1 MVKKEE
7 RHVDSILSRSF
18 NEKTPLDMIYMRND
32 GHISKR
38 TIIVRKI
45 EPDYIRAY
53 CFKSR
58 QTKTFTI
65 ENILAVSPATYKRGV
80 RNYA

>member
-7 RHVDSILSRSF
+7 ESMESILKRSLT
-18 NEKTPLDMIYMRND
+18 EKTVLEMIYMRND
-32 GHISKR
+32 GFISKR
-38 TIIVRKI
+38 SIIVRQI
-45 EPDYIRAY
+45 NQSYIRAY
-53 CFKSR
+53 CFTSR

-65 ENILAVSPATYKRGV
+65 ENILAVSPAATKRGV

>member
-7 RHVDSILSRSF
+7 ESMESILKRSLT
-18 NEKTPLDMIYMRND
+18 EKTALDMIYMRND
-32 GHISKR
+32 GLITKR
-38 TIIVRKI
+38 SIIVRQI
-45 EPDYIRAY
+45 NQSYIRAY
-53 CFKSR
+53 CFTSR

-65 ENILAVSPATYKRGV
+65 ENILAVSPATTKRGV